1 MRTTGILLHVSSLPS
16 PYGIGTF
23 GKTAYDFV
31 DFLHHSNQTYWQ
43 ILPLG
48 HTSYGDSPYQTFS
61 AFAYNPYFIDL
72 DFLVKDGLIQPHEI
86 NLFVS
91 DERHIDFG
99 YLYHQRYIILRK
111 AFNRFDLNNQAYQ
124 DFIKKESLWLH
135 DYALF
140 MAIKGHFGGNAWS
153 TWDLDIKL
161 REKNALSDYQERLKT
176 DIDFY
181 TFLQFKAYSQWNDL
195 KTYANQK
202 GIKIIGDMPIYVAYD
217 SSDVWANSKYFDL
230 DELKTPYHV
239 AGVPPDNYSADGQL
253 WGNPI
258 YNWRLLKEENYIWW
272 VNRVQSAM
280 ESFDMIR
287 IDHFIGFVNYY
298 QIPYGELTAKYG
310 KWIKGPGYQLFKVIK
325 EQVKNVSIIAE
336 DLGVVTQEVRN
347 LLKKTKFPGMKLLQF
362 AFYSKDDNEYLP
374 HHYIPNVVAY
384 TGTHD
389 NETTQQWFNSLS
401 LENRNYCLDY
411 INHQTGSMTDSLIKA
426 TLASVANIAIIPMQ
440 DYLNLGSIGRMN
452 TPSTSTSNWRWRLLS
467 HEINEVLYNKIK
479 YLTNLYHRERKDEQN

>member
-1 MRTTGILLHVSSLPS
+1 MRTTGVLLHISSLPS

-72 DFLVKDGLIQPHEI
+72 DFLVKDGLIESHEI
-86 NLFVS
+86 NLLVH

-99 YLYHQRYIILRK
+99 YLYHQRYNILRK
-111 AFNRFDLNNQAYQ
+111 AFERFDLNQQAYQ

-161 REKNALSDYQERLKT
+161 REESALNDYQNRLKT
-176 DIDFY
+176 DIEFY

-195 KTYANQK
+195 KSYANQK

-258 YNWRLLKEENYIWW
+258 YNWRLLKKENYSWW

-298 QIPYGELTAKYG
+298 QIPFGELTAING

-362 AFYSKDDNEYLP
+362 AFYSKEDNEYLP

-389 NETTQQWFNSLS
+389 NETTAQWFNSLS
-401 LENRNYCLDY
+401 QENRNYCLDY

-467 HEINEVLYNKIK
+467 HEINETLYNKIK
-479 YLTNLYHRERKDEQN
+479 HLTYLYHRDRKDEKK